1 MASWLLSGYEKKNV
15 PSCKMVMV
23 MKNMTS
29 AEQKEKEEELRRRQ
43 KEKEKSLP
51 GQIFQN
57 FNNKNNNN
65 NNLSNSTRYHF
76 TYWQQYI
83 QEDRILLHNLWLT
96 TSPLP
101 AMVLIIAWR
110 NSSISSPPPPS
121 SSASYKS
128 VMSSNL
134 RQVLI
139 PFIFLIWYCFL
150 NWPAIRGIHILRCPK
165 RIPGENGKVPKLSNL
180 RKQSSFF
187 APCPSGRQRRRTA
200 VFAGC
205 WDYAE

>member
-1 MASWLLSGYEKKNV
+1 
-15 PSCKMVMV
+15 

-76 TYWQQYI
+76 TYGQQHI
-83 QEDRILLHNLWLT
+83 QEDRILLHNSWLT

-101 AMVLIIAWR
+101 AMVLIIA
-110 NSSISSPPPPS
+110 
-121 SSASYKS
+121 
-128 VMSSNL
+128 
-134 RQVLI
+134 
-139 PFIFLIWYCFL
+139 
-150 NWPAIRGIHILRCPK
+150 
-165 RIPGENGKVPKLSNL
+165 
-180 RKQSSFF
+180 
-187 APCPSGRQRRRTA
+187 
-200 VFAGC
+200 
-205 WDYAE
+205 